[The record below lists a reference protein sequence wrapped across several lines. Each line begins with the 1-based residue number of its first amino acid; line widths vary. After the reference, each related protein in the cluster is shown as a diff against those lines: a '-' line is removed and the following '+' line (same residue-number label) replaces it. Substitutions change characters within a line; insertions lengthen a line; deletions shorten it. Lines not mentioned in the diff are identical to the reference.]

1 MKLKLV
7 LSKSKGRAVHPG
19 SAAFFYAWRLGKVEP
34 GL

>member
-7 LSKSKGRAVHPG
+7 LGKSKGRVVHPG
-19 SAAFFYAWRLGKVEP
+19 SAAFFCVWRLGKVKA

>member
-7 LSKSKGRAVHPG
+7 LGKSKGRAVHPG
-19 SAAFFYAWRLGKVEP
+19 CAAFFYGWRLGKIEA